1 MKSQCDQGQP
11 KCGRCNRLSIP
22 CIGVGRQRLIF
33 KPYQDETHTPH
44 PKAIP
49 SNETSNLTSSL
60 VHILGIEDIRYDIRA
75 FGGKGI
81 TDLPSEIGA
90 NPALDATVSAM
101 VALYRVRQYNDSKVV
116 ALSQYGKAL
125 KRIMEMVQDPD
136 IKYGI
141 KLKTVLVMCICQVSI
156 QSVP

>member
-1 MKSQCDQGQP
+1 M
-11 KCGRCNRLSIP
+11 
-22 CIGVGRQRLIF
+22 IF

-49 SNETSNLTSSL
+49 SNEASKLTSSL
-60 VHILGIEDIRYDIRA
+60 VHILGIEDIRYDIRT

-101 VALYRVRQYNDSKVV
+101 VALYRVRQYNDSKVL
-116 ALSQYGKAL
+116 AFSHYGMAL
-125 KRIMEMVQDPD
+125 KKTIEMVQDPD

-141 KLKTVLVMCICQVSI
+141 KLKTVLVMCICQVSVE
-156 QSVP
+156 SVLMPLQNLSM